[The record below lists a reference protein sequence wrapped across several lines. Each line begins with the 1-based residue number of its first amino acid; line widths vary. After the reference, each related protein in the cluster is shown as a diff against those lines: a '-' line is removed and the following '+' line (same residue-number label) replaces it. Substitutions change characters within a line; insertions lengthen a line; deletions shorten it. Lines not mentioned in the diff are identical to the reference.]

1 MFVNNIF
8 NVIKRSKLL
17 INFLI
22 LIVIFI
28 AIYMG
33 TAIVYKITA
42 IQHEFTSMQPTI
54 SIIGEA
60 SLDKKPDIA
69 LLRIGMENEA
79 QTVSKAQQENSETM
93 NSVIEYLK
101 EQEIQE
107 KDLKTSNY
115 SIYPRYEYNHETGKR
130 RLAAYRVEQNINIKI
145 RDFSKISSILNQVT
159 KLGANQIGNI
169 TFTID
174 DEIAAQSEVR
184 ALAIQEAKRKAK
196 ILAKQLNIKI
206 GDLVDFHESA
216 NEQNIYYR
224 DKLEGYGAVS
234 DSVAAPQI
242 EPGTTEI
249 TSQVTLIYEI
259 N

>member
-115 SIYPRYEYNHETGKR
+115 GVLLPIALSR
-130 RLAAYRVEQNINIKI
+130 
-145 RDFSKISSILNQVT
+145 IL
-159 KLGANQIGNI
+159 
-169 TFTID
+169 
-174 DEIAAQSEVR
+174 
-184 ALAIQEAKRKAK
+184 
-196 ILAKQLNIKI
+196 IL
-206 GDLVDFHESA
+206 
-216 NEQNIYYR
+216 R
-224 DKLEGYGAVS
+224 
-234 DSVAAPQI
+234 
-242 EPGTTEI
+242 
-249 TSQVTLIYEI
+249 
-259 N
+259 